1 LVIISFAKV
10 KQPLNFPLFLDNINI
25 FKNLYLA
32 TYMKL
37 LKGFGSDNSS
47 QPDPDKTKTETELD
61 TTLVETKTTNSKLD
75 TTLVNTPTAAANG
88 DRTKT
93 DDIGTIKECG
103 TKPASKW
110 YSHIPVNARRWLLLI
125 PVVVVLLQLAQCA
138 FRREPVISD
147 RQSSPQ
153 LSTSSANSA
162 ATTGGCATDLQSRMK
177 QANISS
183 KRIDRLFAEKHP
195 DLRDRKLA
203 AQDEALKKEWC
214 QLAEQEIS
222 SR

>member
-1 LVIISFAKV
+1 LTIAT
-10 KQPLNFPLFLDNINI
+10 
-25 FKNLYLA
+25 YLKKYL
-32 TYMKL
+32 TNYMKL
-37 LKGFGSDNSS
+37 LNGFGSDKSS
-47 QPDPDKTKTETELD
+47 QPDPDKTKTKTETELD
-61 TTLVETKTTNSKLD
+61 TTLVETQTTNSKFD
-75 TTLVNTPTAAANG
+75 TTLLDTPTAAANG

-93 DDIGTIKECG
+93 DDIATMKECG
-103 TKPASKW
+103 TKPPSKW
-110 YSHIPVNARRWLLLI
+110 YSHIPVNARRWLLFI
-125 PVVVVLLQLAQCA
+125 SIVVVLLQLAQCA

-183 KRIDRLFAEKHP
+183 KRIDRLFAQKHP

-203 AQDEALKKEWC
+203 TQDEALKKEWC

>member
-1 LVIISFAKV
+1 
-10 KQPLNFPLFLDNINI
+10 
-25 FKNLYLA
+25 
-32 TYMKL
+32 MKL
-37 LKGFGSDNSS
+37 LKGFGSNESS

-61 TTLVETKTTNSKLD
+61 TTLLETQTTNSKFD
-75 TTLVNTPTAAANG
+75 TTLLNTATAAANG

-93 DDIGTIKECG
+93 EGTVTIEECG
-103 TKPASKW
+103 NKHRSYKW
-110 YSHIPVNARRWLLLI
+110 YSHIPVNTRRWLLFI
-125 PVVVVLLQLAQCA
+125 SVFAILLQLAQCA

-153 LSTSSANSA
+153 LSTSSANSI

-203 AQDEALKKEWC
+203 AQDETFKKEWC
-214 QLAEQEIS
+214 QLAEREIS

>member
-1 LVIISFAKV
+1 
-10 KQPLNFPLFLDNINI
+10 
-25 FKNLYLA
+25 
-32 TYMKL
+32 MKL
-37 LKGFGSDNSS
+37 LKGFGSDKSS

-61 TTLVETKTTNSKLD
+61 TTLVETKTTNVKFD
-75 TTLVNTPTAAANG
+75 TTLVNTATAAANK

-93 DDIGTIKECG
+93 DNPAIRNDH
-103 TKPASKW
+103 KPNRPDKI
-110 YSHIPVNARRWLLLI
+110 YSFIPAWIRRGFAFMVTFGI
-125 PVVVVLLQLAQCA
+125 LLQLAQCA
-138 FRREPVISD
+138 FRREPVIVD

-153 LSTSSANSA
+153 LFTSSANSA

-203 AQDEALKKEWC
+203 TQDEALKKEWC